1 VVWPNIYSTA
11 RGSAAFL
18 HSQGHFRTHALQ
30 QTTLTNRVPYSITSS
45 ATVSGSS
52 GILKLGRGQIDD
64 EIELSRLLD
73 RKVDGLCAAQNFVN
87 IISCSS
93 EQV

>member
-1 VVWPNIYSTA
+1 VAGRVVH
-11 RGSAAFL
+11 
-18 HSQGHFRTHALQ
+18 HSKFGMPMSQLGHFRTHALQ

-52 GILKLGRGQIDD
+52 GIMRLGRGQIDD

-73 RKVDGLCAAQNFVN
+73 RKVGGLCAAQNFVN